1 MPQFFLPRVVRAL
14 RCRRGV
20 SASEYAVMGLGLIAL
35 IAVCGQM
42 IAAAFGPMLTAVTGV
57 IVGG

>member
-1 MPQFFLPRVVRAL
+1 MPRFNLPGILGAL
-14 RCRRGV
+14 RSRRGV
-20 SASEYAVMGLGLIAL
+20 TASEYAVMGLGLIAL

-42 IAAAFGPMLTAVTGV
+42 IAAAFTPMLTAVTGV